1 MGKPSRDKGARREL
15 EIAELLGAR
24 KISGFRRP
32 GPDLVMPDG
41 RYVEV
46 KSRKNGWV
54 QLHKWLEDDASIL
67 CLKADRKG
75 WLVVQRLE
83 DWLDHEEDTDEG

>member
-1 MGKPSRDKGARREL
+1 MGKPSRDKGARREREL
-15 EIAELLGAR
+15 AELLGAT
-24 KISGFRRP
+24 KVSGMYKV

-54 QLHKWLEDDASIL
+54 QLHRWLEDDASIL
-67 CLKADRKG
+67 CLKADRKS
-75 WLVVQRLE
+75 WIVVQRLE
-83 DWLDHEEDTDEG
+83 DWLDHEEEM

>member
-1 MGKPSRDKGARREL
+1 MAGSHSRRKGNRTEL
-15 EIAELLGAR
+15 ELAKLLGAR
-24 KISGFRRP
+24 KISGYMRE

-41 RYVEV
+41 RFVESKV
-46 KSRKNGWV
+46 RADGFKLLYR
-54 QLHKWLEDDASIL
+54 WLEDDASIL

-83 DWLDHEEDTDEG
+83 DWLDHGETS